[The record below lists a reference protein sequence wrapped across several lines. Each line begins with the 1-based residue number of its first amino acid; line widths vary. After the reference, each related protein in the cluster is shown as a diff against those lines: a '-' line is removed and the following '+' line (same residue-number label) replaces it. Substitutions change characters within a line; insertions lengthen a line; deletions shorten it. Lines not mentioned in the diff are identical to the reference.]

1 MRSIQS
7 GKVSW
12 SVPGNRGAF
21 LSPRRAHLL
30 TTAPIGGSGGTCRW
44 QAVRSTRWMRLLREP
59 MDNATLPWEVWHCP
73 RSWRLLYKG
82 ASANRLRKPTTGSFA
97 AAMGIAAAMPI
108 FCSTKRNKNENEGT
122 VRTNG
127 DLSFGSKGHQP
138 RRRTLCLRCFRLPEL
153 FQNHERLR
161 WCPA

>member
-12 SVPGNRGAF
+12 GVPGNRDAF
-21 LSPRRAHLL
+21 LSPRRARRAHLL
-30 TTAPIGGSGGTCRW
+30 TTAPKGSAVVLADGKPCALRGGCGSCGSLWTMPHFRGKRC
-44 QAVRSTRWMRLLREP
+44 
-59 MDNATLPWEVWHCP
+59 HCP

-82 ASANRLRKPTTGSFA
+82 ASANRLRKPATGSFV

-108 FCSTKRNKNENEGT
+108 FFFRKRNKNENEGT

-138 RRRTLCLRCFRLPEL
+138 RRRSLCLRCFRLPEL
-153 FQNHERLR
+153 FQNSE
-161 WCPA
+161 

>member
-12 SVPGNRGAF
+12 GVPGNRGAF
-21 LSPRRAHLL
+21 LFPEGRTYSPLPRKGQWWYCLRQPCALR
-30 TTAPIGGSGGTCRW
+30 GGCGSCGSLWTMPHFRGKRC
-44 QAVRSTRWMRLLREP
+44 
-59 MDNATLPWEVWHCP
+59 HCP

-82 ASANRLRKPTTGSFA
+82 ASANCLRKPATGGFV

-108 FCSTKRNKNENEGT
+108 FFFTKRNKNENEGT
-122 VRTNG
+122 VKTNG

-138 RRRTLCLRCFRLPEL
+138 GRRTICLRCFRLPEL
-153 FQNHERLR
+153 FQNSE
-161 WCPA
+161 